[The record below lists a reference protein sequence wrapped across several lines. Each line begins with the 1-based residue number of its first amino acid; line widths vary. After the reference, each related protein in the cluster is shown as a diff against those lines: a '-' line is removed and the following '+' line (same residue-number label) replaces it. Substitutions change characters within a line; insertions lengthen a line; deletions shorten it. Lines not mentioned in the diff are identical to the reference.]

1 MPKILPLNFVRKAN
15 SLFHVFLMSLKLGI
29 TTGEKFKSVKH
40 NFSDET
46 IVYSKRAK
54 ILRAEKWVT
63 FQSFALYFY
72 QIY

>member
-1 MPKILPLNFVRKAN
+1 MSKILLLNFVRKAN

-29 TTGEKFKSVKH
+29 TTGEKFKNVKH

-54 ILRAEKWVT
+54 I
-63 FQSFALYFY
+63 
-72 QIY
+72 